1 MFDVKK
7 IRQDFAMFR
16 NNPKMQGH
24 PLVFLDNASTTFKPD
39 AVVNEI
45 NKYLQEETSN
55 SHRGDYDLCF
65 KVDTKIQETRK
76 HIAEFINADEN
87 EVVFTSGDT
96 MGLNIIAMGYGFK
109 YLKEGDE
116 VLISQEEHA
125 SNVLPWFKLKELKG
139 INVKFI
145 PLTKEGR
152 ITLDN
157 VKKVVTPKT
166 RIISV
171 AHMSNVLGYKV
182 DIKELTEY
190 AHKNNILVV
199 VDGAQSVPHLKTDV
213 KDLDIDFLT
222 FSAHKMCGPTGIGA
236 LYGKKELLESM
247 DTPLLGGG
255 MNVTFNLDGTYK
267 PLPAPAKFEAGTLN
281 VEGIYGFDAAIQYI
295 NKLGIENIEKY
306 EHEIKEYAIKRMKEV
321 EGLVIYNEDAEAGI
335 VSFNLKG
342 VFAQDLATLLN
353 SKGIALRSGQHCA
366 KLLHTFLGEL
376 ATCRASFYF
385 YTTKE
390 EIDALVDALK
400 KGGDFLDAYFA

>member
-16 NNPKMQGH
+16 NNPKMQGY

-65 KVDTKIQETRK
+65 KVDTKIKETRK
-76 HIAEFINADEN
+76 HIAQFLNANED

-109 YLKEGDE
+109 YLQAGDE

-139 INVKFI
+139 IDVKFI

-152 ITLDN
+152 ITFDN

-182 DIKELTEY
+182 DIKELIEF

-213 KDLDIDFLT
+213 KELDIDFLT

-247 DTPLLGGG
+247 DTALLGGG

-295 NKLGIENIEKY
+295 NNIGIENIEKY

-321 EGLVIYNEDAEAGI
+321 EGLVIYNEDSEAGI

-342 VFAQDLATLLN
+342 VFAQDLATFLN
-353 SKGIALRSGQHCA
+353 SKGIAVRSGQHCA

-390 EIDALVDALK
+390 EIDALVEALK